1 MSTMA
6 AGDSTSCSAG
16 MMHERQ
22 AREASADIF
31 GFHSANTPKM
41 SYPTQASSQ
50 GGRGAGV
57 CDASLGHDSALNSK
71 TVTPSSA
78 SRSSYPLPSTLPF
91 GCGEA
96 LWCDELMDPTH

>member
-1 MSTMA
+1 MA

-16 MMHERQ
+16 MTHERQ

-31 GFHSANTPKM
+31 GFHTANTPKT
-41 SYPTQASSQ
+41 SYPMQASSQ
-50 GGRGAGV
+50 GGVGAGG
-57 CDASLGHDSALNSK
+57 CHASLGHDSALHSK

-78 SRSSYPLPSTLPF
+78 SSYPLPSTLPF

-96 LWCDELMDPTH
+96 LWCDELMDPTR